1 MFHRD
6 CGWSTLVFLSI
17 SMICLSAYPEITS
30 GQLHK
35 PEVISFPY
43 EDLPPAAPSVQEKRS
58 AGAELMPEPSLRD
71 NWSSP
76 LDLPQQRIP
85 QQFDTLQ
92 EPSSVPQPPIALP
105 LPGGHT
111 FDSGNGPYFSEQ
123 YQSSPQEQW
132 LNSPS
137 VIGDSHGYS
146 AGDYCLNGNGDHCEP
161 WEWTLLP
168 AEVLYKSYLGG
179 PREPRFASNI
189 AYLKGTGAIW
199 ELESGGRAGLLR
211 YGTTRERFNEGW
223 QLDIWGAAFPRLNF
237 VESLDVDAVD
247 FKVGVPITWT
257 KGQFQA
263 KLEWY
268 HISSH
273 LGDEFLLKNPGFNR
287 LDYLRDS
294 IVLGGGYFPTPD
306 VRIYADA
313 DFAYNT
319 NGGAEPWHFQFGV
332 DYSPVCIS
340 ERGKPQPFMAINSL
354 IRQEV
359 NYSGG
364 VNFVAGWQWRGH
376 EKESLFRAGFQYY
389 AGQSLQLSFLNEY
402 EELFGFGLWYDF

>member
-1 MFHRD
+1 MFYRE
-6 CGWSTLVFLSI
+6 CGWDTLVFLCTT
-17 SMICLSAYPEITS
+17 MICLCANPELTL

-35 PEVISFPY
+35 PEVTKFPY
-43 EDLPPAAPSVQEKRS
+43 EIMPPPAPGVQWDRNSDSEMLPGFPKPDDR
-58 AGAELMPEPSLRD
+58 P
-71 NWSSP
+71 SP
-76 LDLPQQRIP
+76 LELSDPSIP
-85 QQFDTLQ
+85 EALSGQ
-92 EPSSVPQPPIALP
+92 PYSSSVPQPPVALP

-111 FDSGNGPYFSEQ
+111 FESGNGPYFSEN
-123 YQSSPQEQW
+123 YGTTGQEQW

-137 VIGDSHGYS
+137 AMGNSQSYPTD
-146 AGDYCLNGNGDHCEP
+146 DYCLDGYCDDGKP
-161 WEWTLLP
+161 WQWTLLP

-189 AYLKGTGAIW
+189 AYLKGTGWIW

-211 YGTTRERFNEGW
+211 YGTTRHRFNEGW

-257 KGQFQA
+257 KGRFQA
-263 KLEWY
+263 KMEWY

-294 IVLGGGYFPTPD
+294 IVLGGGFFPTPD

-313 DFAYNT
+313 DYAYNT

-332 DYSPVCIS
+332 DYSPICVS
-340 ERGKPQPFMAINSL
+340 EHGIPQPFMAVNGL

-376 EKESLFRAGFQYY
+376 EKDSLFRAGIQYY

-402 EELFGFGLWYDF
+402 EELLGFGLWYDF